1 MRLSIEL
8 VPEQPVAELIDTIEL
23 ADDLGFAVCFA
34 VDETYHKDMWQILA
48 AAAGRT
54 RQIHLSPGVTHVVL
68 KDPTII
74 AHQLATLDELSGGRA
89 EAAFSLGNLAM
100 LEQYHVDW
108 RAGSPLRRLREAH
121 HVMRT
126 MLDEGRLDFEGEIF
140 QYTGLFT
147 AARPVQAHL
156 PIKLGGMRGPKSFEL
171 AGEISDGVYTACA
184 FSPCA
189 LQFVADHV
197 RIGAERAGRDWRAL
211 DIGASFTCAVSV
223 DGKAAKEAARVK
235 AAFYIPSMPRE
246 LIERHGIEFD
256 RVLPINEA
264 FAGGDVA
271 RALEL
276 TTPDLGDAFALA
288 GTPEEI
294 VERIERDVI
303 PSGFNHI
310 VFALTDPF
318 LVESWAGLTVDGL
331 PDVNDQLR
339 LIHDHVLPA
348 LA

>member
-74 AHQLATLDELSGGRA
+74 AHELATLDELSGGRA

-126 MLDEGRLDFEGEIF
+126 MLDEGRHRL
-140 QYTGLFT
+140 
-147 AARPVQAHL
+147 R
-156 PIKLGGMRGPKSFEL
+156 
-171 AGEISDGVYTACA
+171 
-184 FSPCA
+184 
-189 LQFVADHV
+189 
-197 RIGAERAGRDWRAL
+197 GRDLPVHGPLHGSQAGA
-211 DIGASFTCAVSV
+211 GASPNQARRHARSEVVRACGRDQRRRVHGLCLLARARCNSSWITCGS
-223 DGKAAKEAARVK
+223 ARSELDETGGLSTSARRSPVRC
-235 AAFYIPSMPRE
+235 PSTARRRRK
-246 LIERHGIEFD
+246 RHGSRPRSTF
-256 RVLPINEA
+256 RRCP
-264 FAGGDVA
+264 G
-271 RALEL
+271 
-276 TTPDLGDAFALA
+276 
-288 GTPEEI
+288 
-294 VERIERDVI
+294 
-303 PSGFNHI
+303 S
-310 VFALTDPF
+310 
-318 LVESWAGLTVDGL
+318 
-331 PDVNDQLR
+331 
-339 LIHDHVLPA
+339 
-348 LA
+348 

>member
-1 MRLSIEL
+1 
-8 VPEQPVAELIDTIEL
+8 
-23 ADDLGFAVCFA
+23 
-34 VDETYHKDMWQILA
+34 
-48 AAAGRT
+48 
-54 RQIHLSPGVTHVVL
+54 
-68 KDPTII
+68 
-74 AHQLATLDELSGGRA
+74 
-89 EAAFSLGNLAM
+89 
-100 LEQYHVDW
+100 
-108 RAGSPLRRLREAH
+108 
-121 HVMRT
+121 
-126 MLDEGRLDFEGEIF
+126 
-140 QYTGLFT
+140 
-147 AARPVQAHL
+147 
-156 PIKLGGMRGPKSFEL
+156 
-171 AGEISDGVYTACA
+171 
-184 FSPCA
+184 
-189 LQFVADHV
+189 
-197 RIGAERAGRDWRAL
+197 
-211 DIGASFTCAVSV
+211 
-223 DGKAAKEAARVK
+223 
-235 AAFYIPSMPRE
+235 MPRE

>member
-1 MRLSIEL
+1 M
-8 VPEQPVAELIDTIEL
+8 
-23 ADDLGFAVCFA
+23 
-34 VDETYHKDMWQILA
+34 
-48 AAAGRT
+48 
-54 RQIHLSPGVTHVVL
+54 
-68 KDPTII
+68 
-74 AHQLATLDELSGGRA
+74 
-89 EAAFSLGNLAM
+89 
-100 LEQYHVDW
+100 
-108 RAGSPLRRLREAH
+108 
-121 HVMRT
+121 
-126 MLDEGRLDFEGEIF
+126 
-140 QYTGLFT
+140 
-147 AARPVQAHL
+147 
-156 PIKLGGMRGPKSFEL
+156 
-171 AGEISDGVYTACA
+171 
-184 FSPCA
+184 
-189 LQFVADHV
+189 